1 MFHINSS
8 VKLRQTFLSTVF
20 ILISSTLFLP
30 YGQCKTV
37 RSVNN
42 HDWFIEMPG
51 KPKRETCWFFYVP
64 TGLYILAFTHIHHN
78 YILLKLNHI
87 SFQKWMY
94 FFLAFSF
101 IKIRKYRIVIEF
113 IHVLDALSW
122 LKMSL
127 TFRSDFI
134 DNMHTFCNVAR
145 IYLNLH
151 LVFMHFQFHE
161 IHIPQA
167 LEMTGEQKYN
177 AISYFFCHITYI
189 IFFSIFLCWRGFF
202 LNFRSYLYQLAQT
215 FIFDASSISLD
226 IS

>member
-1 MFHINSS
+1 MFRINYS
-8 VKLRQTFLSTVF
+8 VKVRQTFLSTVF
-20 ILISSTLFLP
+20 ILTSSTLFLP

-37 RSVNN
+37 RSVNS

-51 KPKRETCWFFYVP
+51 KPKRETCWFLYIP
-64 TGLYILAFTHIHHN
+64 TGLYILSVTCIDHN
-78 YILLKLNHI
+78 YSLLKLNHI

-101 IKIRKYRIVIEF
+101 IKIRIVIEF

-134 DNMHTFCNVAR
+134 DNMHTFYNVAK

-151 LVFMHFQFHE
+151 LIFMHFQFHE
-161 IHIPQA
+161 IHMYSP
-167 LEMTGEQKYN
+167 
-177 AISYFFCHITYI
+177 
-189 IFFSIFLCWRGFF
+189 
-202 LNFRSYLYQLAQT
+202 
-215 FIFDASSISLD
+215 SSGNDKRTEI
-226 IS
+226 

>member
-1 MFHINSS
+1 MFRINYS
-8 VKLRQTFLSTVF
+8 VKVRQTFLSTVF
-20 ILISSTLFLP
+20 ILTSSTLFLP

-37 RSVNN
+37 RSVNS

-51 KPKRETCWFFYVP
+51 KPKRETCWFLYIP
-64 TGLYILAFTHIHHN
+64 TGLYILSVTCIDHN
-78 YILLKLNHI
+78 YSLLKSYLNHI

-134 DNMHTFCNVAR
+134 DNMHTFYNVAK

-151 LVFMHFQFHE
+151 IIFMNFQFHE

-167 LEMTGEQKYN
+167 LKKKGEQKYI
-177 AISYFFCHITYI
+177 AISYCFAT
-189 IFFSIFLCWRGFF
+189 
-202 LNFRSYLYQLAQT
+202 
-215 FIFDASSISLD
+215 
-226 IS
+226 